1 MNEQGSDKVENRNA
15 MKDKIRAIVMFL
27 IAGLCIYYGYSQRH
41 EAEVQRAKVE
51 DLYRQLKVLQEEAEA
66 ARMEA
71 AKLRMALEREKEN
84 AQRNFEEAQKKLLKK

>member
-1 MNEQGSDKVENRNA
+1 

-41 EAEVQRAKVE
+41 EADVQRAKVE
-51 DLYRQLKVLQEEAEA
+51 DLYRQIKTLQQEADA

-71 AKLRMALEREKEN
+71 AKLRMALEKEKEN
-84 AQRNFEEAQKKLLKK
+84 AQRAAEEMQKKSLKK

>member
-1 MNEQGSDKVENRNA
+1 

-51 DLYRQLKVLQEEAEA
+51 DLYRQIKTLQQEAEA

-71 AKLRMALEREKEN
+71 AKLRAALEKEKAT
-84 AQRNFEEAQKKLLKK
+84 AQQAIEEVQKKSTKK

>member
-1 MNEQGSDKVENRNA
+1 

-41 EAEVQRAKVE
+41 EADVQRAKVE
-51 DLYRQLKVLQEEAEA
+51 DLYRQIKTLQQEAYA

-71 AKLRMALEREKEN
+71 AKLRMALEKEKEN
-84 AQRNFEEAQKKLLKK
+84 AQRAAEEMQKKSLKK

>member
-1 MNEQGSDKVENRNA
+1 

-51 DLYRQLKVLQEEAEA
+51 DLYRQIKTLKQEAEA
-66 ARMEA
+66 ARLEA
-71 AKLRMALEREKEN
+71 AKLRAAMEKEKER
-84 AQRNFEEAQKKLLKK
+84 AQRAFEEAQKKVTRK